1 MASTIR
7 DVARQAGVSIS
18 TVSRVLN
25 NTCAV
30 AKDKRARV
38 EKAALE
44 LGYVP
49 NPNARSL
56 LMKSTGGIGILLPH
70 VSGEFFSEFLTGL
83 DEVAKDND
91 FFLLISA
98 SHHRAAEW
106 QASVQSVYKRVDGL
120 IVMAP
125 QLTPRQL
132 NLVTDVPTV
141 FVNTPVAPRDRQSV
155 DVMNFDN
162 LGGTR
167 TATEYLIGLGHKK
180 LAYVAGPERAFDAR
194 ERRAG
199 FVAAMTAAGIE
210 DYTILQAGYV
220 PELGRAA
227 AAELLAMDELPT
239 GVLVA
244 NDYSALGLASELMAS
259 GVRIPED
266 VSIIGFDNVP
276 SAAFARPSL
285 TTISVPIREVGMQ
298 ALQMLISRIRNSDY
312 SPGRTVNLPVELVVR
327 ETTAKPLAS

>member
-30 AKDKRARV
+30 AEDKRERV
-38 EKAALE
+38 EKAAVD

-83 DEVAKDND
+83 DEVAKNND

-155 DVMNFDN
+155 DIINFDN
-162 LGGTR
+162 LGGTQA
-167 TATEYLIGLGHKK
+167 ATEYLIGLGHRN
-180 LAYVAGPERAFDAR
+180 LAYAAGPEPAYDAR
-194 ERRAG
+194 EREMG

-210 DYTILQAGYV
+210 DYTILKAGYV
-220 PELGRAA
+220 QETGRAA
-227 AAELLAMDELPT
+227 ALELLALDELPT
-239 GVLVA
+239 AVVVA
-244 NDYSALGLASELMAS
+244 NDYCALGLASELMAA

-266 VSIIGFDNVP
+266 VSVIGFDNVP
-276 SAAFARPSL
+276 SAAFARPTL
-285 TTISVPIREVGMQ
+285 TTLSVPIREVGKR
-298 ALQMLISRIRNSDY
+298 ALEMLIARIRLSDG
-312 SPGRTVNLPVELVVR
+312 SPGRTINLPVELVLR
-327 ETTAKPLAS
+327 ETTSTPRAS

>member
-25 NTCAV
+25 KTCAV
-30 AKDKRARV
+30 AQDKRERV
-38 EKAALE
+38 EKAAVD
-44 LGYVP
+44 LGYIP

-83 DEVAKDND
+83 DEVAKNND

-98 SHHRAAEW
+98 SHDRASEW
-106 QASVQSVYKRVDGL
+106 QSSVQSVYKRVDGL

-141 FVNTPVAPRDRQSV
+141 FVNTPVAPRDRQLV
-155 DVMNFDN
+155 DIINFDN

-167 TATEYLIGLGHKK
+167 AATEYLIELGHRK
-180 LAYVAGPERAFDAR
+180 LAYLAGPERAFDAR
-194 ERRAG
+194 ERRIG
-199 FVAAMTAAGIE
+199 FVAAMDAAGLE

-220 PELGRAA
+220 QEAGRAA
-227 AAELLAMDELPT
+227 ATTLLAMEDLPT
-239 GVLVA
+239 AVVVA
-244 NDYSALGLASELMAS
+244 NDYCALGLASELMAS

-285 TTISVPIREVGMQ
+285 TTLSVPIREVGMQ
-298 ALQMLISRIRNSDY
+298 ALEMLISRIRLSDE

-327 ETTAKPLAS
+327 ESTSTPLAG